1 MKKTNVLM
9 SVLLVCSFVTA
20 SFAQTHPTYFDEN
33 GAYFGPDYEETE
45 PNYNGAYYTGIYTS
59 PFKTV
64 LGKTDEEIQDKLDQ
78 LWDHYFKGDDN
89 SKVYYDKDSEAYIMD
104 IANHDVRSEG
114 MAYGMM
120 ICVQTN
126 HKEEF
131 DKLWNW
137 AKNHMWRKDGE
148 WDGYFAWQRNES
160 GTGGDNNCVPD
171 AEMYFMM
178 SLMFAANRWGDDQY
192 REDALYIMDKMWNN
206 LGHKLFN
213 QGNYIIVFQPRDGCN
228 NFSDP
233 SYDLP
238 AYLDLLSRWAEK
250 DIDKWKTAVTASR
263 DHLYKSSHYKTGLF
277 TDYSNFDGTPH
288 PESYNNKA
296 EYYMYDAMRCA
307 MNYGMD
313 YYLFGADATRQEEM
327 AKHIIDFF
335 EEDGYTHARF
345 TWNGT
350 IYGSDKYTQGEAG
363 ANAVACFALLGNPDY
378 AESVKKN
385 MELAWNVNPITGQY
399 RYYDGLVHYLAMLHL
414 CGSFK
419 IWKPKPTVYEKNI
432 TADEY
437 NGVKYSEKTIFYSF
451 EDGRLYKVTITPK
464 SNTEP
469 KPAPNPDSKS
479 DPENPST
486 PVSSIS
492 DTPSVK
498 VWSSNHTIFIA
509 SAPDTKYKIIDLQ
522 GRTIATSTTKSS
534 LEQIPFAKSG
544 VFVVIIN
551 GKSFKLAL

>member
-20 SFAQTHPTYFDEN
+20 SFAQTHPTYFDDN

-64 LGKTDEEIQDKLDQ
+64 LGKTDKEIQDKLDK
-78 LWDHYFKGDDN
+78 LWEHYFKGDDN
-89 SKVYYDKDSEAYIMD
+89 SKVYYDKGSEAYIKD
-104 IANHDVRSEG
+104 IANQDVRSEG

-137 AKNHMWRKDGE
+137 THHHLWNNPEDGG
-148 WDGYFAWQRNES
+148 DGYFAWHCQPDGS
-160 GTGGDNNCVPD
+160 KKDNASVPD
-171 AEMYFMM
+171 AELYMVT
-178 SLMFAANRWGDDQY
+178 SLMFAAHRWNDESYMEAAQSILKKFWEGY
-192 REDALYIMDKMWNN
+192 YT
-206 LGHKLFN
+206 LFH
-213 QGNYIIVFQPRDGCN
+213 QQEYVVTFVPQRTRD
-228 NFSDP
+228 FSNP

-238 AYLDLLSRWAEK
+238 AFVDLFARWSTTNQ
-250 DIDKWKTAVTASR
+250 DKWRTAATNTR
-263 DHLYKSSHYKTGLF
+263 NHLFKSSHSTTGLF
-277 TDYSNFDGTPH
+277 ADYSCYNGQPY
-288 PESYNNKA
+288 SYSSYPNSDK
-296 EYYMYDAMRCA
+296 YMYDAMRCA

-313 YYLFGADATRQEEM
+313 YYLFGADASRQEVM
-327 AKHIIDFF
+327 AQRIIDFF
-335 EEDGYTHARF
+335 EKDKYKHARF
-345 TWNGT
+345 NWD
-350 IYGSDKYTQGEAG
+350 GSNPLEEYTEGEAG

-385 MELAWNVNPITGQY
+385 MELAWNVKPIYGRY

-437 NGVKYSEKTIFYSF
+437 NGVKYSEKTTFYSF

-479 DPENPST
+479 DPGNPST

-498 VWSSNHTIFIA
+498 VWSSNRTIFISA
-509 SAPDTKYKIIDLQ
+509 APDTKYKIIDLQ
-522 GRTIATSTTKSS
+522 GRTIATSITKSS

>member
-89 SKVYYDKDSEAYIMD
+89 SKVYYDKGSEAYIMD

-137 AKNHMWRKDGE
+137 AKNHMWHKDGD

-160 GTGGDNNCVPD
+160 GTGGDDNCVPD

-213 QGNYIIVFQPRDGCN
+213 QGNYIIVFQPMGSCKD
-228 NFSDP
+228 FSDP

-238 AYLDLLSRWAEK
+238 AYVDLLSRWAEK
-250 DIDKWKTAVTASR
+250 DTEKWKKSVTATR

-288 PESYNNKA
+288 PESYNDKA

-363 ANAVACFALLGNPDY
+363 ANAVACFALLGNSKYDE
-378 AESVKKN
+378 AVKKN
-385 MELAWNVNPITGQY
+385 MQMAWDAKPMTGRH
-399 RYYDGLVHYLAMLHL
+399 RYYDGIVHYMAMLHL

-437 NGVKYSEKTIFYSF
+437 NGVKYSEKTTFYSF

-498 VWSSNHTIFIA
+498 VWSSNHTIFISA
-509 SAPDTKYKIIDLQ
+509 APDSQYKIIDLQ

-534 LEQIPFAKSG
+534 LEQIPFSKSG